1 METVNCIRFSRFRR
15 GVPPPVP
22 AELDSVEL
30 AAAGGG
36 NVIRVVATPGKS
48 LLRTRI
54 NELLAFARKQGY
66 RHEEVLAIFEA
77 QVSR

>member
-1 METVNCIRFSRFRR
+1 
-15 GVPPPVP
+15 VP